1 MKCFFSIRIVLLAM
15 IMLLPGV
22 AVCNITQDSI
32 EKSSFKL
39 ELTYNR
45 QDSTLNCVANNEF
58 GHFRNPNKYNNP
70 CDKKNYIFIPPQ
82 KYNYIELSTS
92 SDNGKVIVAP
102 YLHYVLHNSQFSA
115 KTDADKIDQIGA
127 WLATS
132 ASVDRPK
139 AWYELPKDVIPKGF
153 NFKITAPLSHDFF
166 VVPCDLLDFTKV
178 AVQIIGKN
186 NIDTVFSNENI
197 VVDLATIEY
206 GADTTVTIKVT
217 RPVRS
222 EITSVKL
229 NGKDLTTIYYLK
241 GDTVHREKDDIAH
254 TSSTAE
260 VKLKA
265 KEVAEKDSFVVEYTF
280 MHFDED
286 GKFVTTKKSIT
297 ILNPKDD
304 KAAGGWLSGIVDNPW
319 IDVIVALIV
328 AFIVCLLMI
337 ARKGH
342 YYVKLGIRK
351 DTGELK
357 NKDKEF
363 KLKKSKAQIEE
374 TFDNLEK
381 FEIVFRKLELNF
393 KKLKDV
399 KKTVE
404 STVASLEKVQLES
417 LGCEKVMVSIEINN
431 DDIICKVG
439 DKYEKVRKVGL
450 NDEVAPQ
457 MDMIGASDDSKKV
470 QTESTE
476 SDSKTESNSET
487 SEVEQPNSAAEQVFK
502 FVSDHEIAEK
512 LLDVFKKEFDKGET
526 WRSDEIDDKLK
537 KLGIR
542 AVCNKWNKGH
552 EEKEQVL
559 VSDFSIEG
567 LFKAI
572 GKGYIGTKAKDEMD
586 YYKKEEHKTYSDVLD
601 SIATEFENKGVKNGY
616 EKGVSETEARK
627 NNEIAAKDEVI
638 IAKDGEIRNLNEA
651 IEGLKLEK
659 GKEQKAFAAEKA
671 KLERKAEDVLN
682 ALKEL
687 LQTLANNKFEVGSCE
702 SEDAIVI
709 IGAIKESIEK
719 GVNGDE
725 QKVQIEQLKTENNNL
740 QTELDAE
747 KQKVQDTE
755 SAAAQKL
762 KEQQDGYE
770 AHIQNLKNEHQ
781 KALTDKEIEK
791 NDAVSA
797 KVQELNTAHQENV
810 TKLNAEHGEEISRLK
825 ADHEEEIGILREEHS
840 NNVTALESKHA
851 QELKNKEDSYNTL
864 LKDKDAAHGREVKQ
878 LNDDHEKVV
887 VQKDA
892 EISSLNAT
900 IQEKDGVI
908 SQKDAEAHLDCA
920 SYVEQI
926 MRASDNIG
934 LMIDRLCV
942 STSNAANNLSINAM
956 NKVQTGFERFV
967 TKAKQSHE
975 EQWQLASCRMSQ
987 VIAELQEC
995 IKPGLKESGWVNI
1008 ISYLNLYAGASKEL
1022 NDLFKEKGLVPTELS
1037 RLYAEIQSFIG
1048 MFGVKVV
1055 VPNLLADT
1063 FDESNFEF
1071 ANADQWISV
1080 FAPSMRPRDY
1090 ETRIFDMSCIGYQI
1104 DGGEYV
1110 KPKVYFN

>member
-1 MKCFFSIRIVLLAM
+1 MKCNFSIRIVLLAM

-32 EKSSFKL
+32 EKCSFKL
-39 ELTYNR
+39 NLTYNH
-45 QDSTLNCVANNEF
+45 QDTTLKCDAVNNF
-58 GHFRNPNKYNNP
+58 GYLRNPNNY
-70 CDKKNYIFIPPQ
+70 DKPNDRRYYIFLPPQ
-82 KYNYIELSTS
+82 KYNYIELSTR
-92 SDNGKVIVAP
+92 SDNVKVIVAP
-102 YLHYVLHNSQFSA
+102 YLHHVLHNLQFDA
-115 KTDADKIDQIGA
+115 KTDADTANQIGA
-127 WLATS
+127 WQTS
-132 ASVDRPK
+132 TGSVVRPK
-139 AWYELPKDVIPKGF
+139 AWYELPKDVNPQGF
-153 NFKITAPLSHDFF
+153 NFKITAPVSHDFF

-197 VVDLATIEY
+197 VVDLASIEY

-229 NGKDLTTIYYLK
+229 NGKDLPTTYYLK
-241 GDTVHREKDDIAH
+241 DDVTPRKKDDIAH
-254 TSSTAE
+254 ENSTAE

-265 KEVAEKDSFVVEYTF
+265 KEVAEKGSSVVEYTF
-280 MHFDED
+280 MYFDKD

-297 ILNPKDD
+297 ILNPKED
-304 KAAGGWLSGIVDNPW
+304 KAAGGWLSGILDNPW
-319 IDVIVALIV
+319 IVFIVALIVALIV

-357 NKDKEF
+357 NKDKEL

-374 TFDNLEK
+374 TFDNLEE
-381 FEIVFRKLELNF
+381 FEIVFRKRELNF

-457 MDMIGASDDSKKV
+457 MDMIGASDDSQKV
-470 QTESTE
+470 QAESTE

-552 EEKEQVL
+552 EEKEQVP

-601 SIATEFENKGVKNGY
+601 SIATEFENKGY
-616 EKGVSETEARK
+616 EEGVSETEARK

-659 GKEQKAFAAEKA
+659 GKEQKAFAEEKA

-791 NDAVSA
+791 NNAVSA

-892 EISSLNAT
+892 EITSLNAT

-926 MRASDNIG
+926 MRASDNIR

-1022 NDLFKEKGLVPTELS
+1022 NDLFKERGLMPTELS

-1063 FDESNFEF
+1063 FDEASFEF

>member
-15 IMLLPGV
+15 IMFLPGV
-22 AVCNITQDSI
+22 AERAQAHEKPNKDEISTYSITVLANGSISVTPLLNNGCDIVLSPNNTDSSLWIFPSKKYIEFIEADTSKSNNKLILDPGISCFLSNKNVIGEFIDNATEFGKKKDNRQGIIIETKNGGRQFKICEHKKEEKINVIIASKDSI
-32 EKSSFKL
+32 DFEHIKIKINVNQKDSLIGLGDTIITKDKL
-39 ELTYNR
+39 GKIEIPRNR
-45 QDSTLNCVANNEF
+45 RASMDSVWLN
-58 GHFRNPNKYNNP
+58 
-70 CDKKNYIFIPPQ
+70 
-82 KYNYIELSTS
+82 
-92 SDNGKVIVAP
+92 
-102 YLHYVLHNSQFSA
+102 
-115 KTDADKIDQIGA
+115 
-127 WLATS
+127 
-132 ASVDRPK
+132 DRPLDSLYYH
-139 AWYELPKDVIPKGF
+139 YE
-153 NFKITAPLSHDFF
+153 
-166 VVPCDLLDFTKV
+166 
-178 AVQIIGKN
+178 
-186 NIDTVFSNENI
+186 
-197 VVDLATIEY
+197 
-206 GADTTVTIKVT
+206 
-217 RPVRS
+217 
-222 EITSVKL
+222 
-229 NGKDLTTIYYLK
+229 
-241 GDTVHREKDDIAH
+241 
-254 TSSTAE
+254 
-260 VKLKA
+260 
-265 KEVAEKDSFVVEYTF
+265 
-280 MHFDED
+280 FDND
-286 GKFVTTKKSIT
+286 TTKKDEIREATANLVIDSLPKETQDVVTLKILYNHYNKERALVKTKKTIIT

-304 KAAGGWLSGIVDNPW
+304 KAAGGWLSGILDNPW
-319 IDVIVALIV
+319 IVVIVVLIV
-328 AFIVCLLMI
+328 AFIVCLMI
-337 ARKGH
+337 ALKGR
-342 YYVKLGIRK
+342 YYVKLGIKK
-351 DTGELK
+351 DTDELK
-357 NKDKEF
+357 NKYKKF

-381 FEIVFRKLELNF
+381 FEIVFRKRELNF

-404 STVASLEKVQLES
+404 STVASLEKDQLES

-431 DDIICKVG
+431 DDIRCKVG

-457 MDMIGASDDSKKV
+457 MDKIGASDDSQKV

-502 FVSDHEIAEK
+502 CVSDHEIAEK

-552 EEKEQVL
+552 EEKEQVP

-586 YYKKEEHKTYSDVLD
+586 YYKKEEHKTYSEVLV

-659 GKEQKAFAAEKA
+659 GKEQKAFAEEKA

-781 KALTDKEIEK
+781 KALSDKEIEK
-791 NDAVSA
+791 NNAVSA
-797 KVQELNTAHQENV
+797 KEQELNTAHQENV

-887 VQKDA
+887 LQKDA
-892 EISSLNAT
+892 EITSLNAT

-926 MRASDNIG
+926 MRASDNIR

-956 NKVQTGFERFV
+956 NKVQAGFERFV

-1063 FDESNFEF
+1063 FDEANFEF

>member
-32 EKSSFKL
+32 EKCSFTL
-39 ELTYNR
+39 NLTYNH
-45 QDSTLNCVANNEF
+45 QDTMLNCEAVNDF
-58 GHFRNPNKYNNP
+58 GYLRNPNNY
-70 CDKKNYIFIPPQ
+70 DKPNDRRYYIFLPHQ

-92 SDNGKVIVAP
+92 SDNVKVIVEVAP
-102 YLHYVLHNSQFSA
+102 YLQYVLHNSHFSA
-115 KTDADKIDQIGA
+115 KTDADKIDRIGA
-127 WLATS
+127 WQANS
-132 ASVDRPK
+132 ASVVRPK
-139 AWYELPKDVIPKGF
+139 AWYELPKDVNTNGF
-153 NFKITAPLSHDFF
+153 EFEITSPIKYGFF
-166 VVPCDLLDFTKV
+166 VVPCDLLDFSKV
-178 AVQIIGKN
+178 AVEIIGKN

-197 VVDLATIEY
+197 IVDLDEIGY
-206 GADTTVTIKVT
+206 GTDTTVTIKVT

-229 NGKDLTTIYYLK
+229 NGKDLPTTYYLK
-241 GDTVHREKDDIAH
+241 GDATPRKKDDIAH
-254 TSSTAE
+254 ENSTAE

-265 KEVAEKDSFVVEYTF
+265 TDIAEKDSSVVDVTF
-280 MHFDED
+280 MYFDKD

-297 ILNPKDD
+297 ILNPKED
-304 KAAGGWLSGIVDNPW
+304 KAAGGWLSGIIDNPW
-319 IDVIVALIV
+319 IVVIVVLIV
-328 AFIVCLLMI
+328 AFIVCLMI
-337 ARKGH
+337 ALKGR
-342 YYVKLGIRK
+342 YYVKLGIKK
-351 DTGELK
+351 DTDELK
-357 NKDKEF
+357 NKYKKF

-381 FEIVFRKLELNF
+381 FEIVFRKRELNF

-404 STVASLEKVQLES
+404 STVASLEKDQLES

-431 DDIICKVG
+431 DDIRCKVG

-457 MDMIGASDDSKKV
+457 MDKIGASDDSQKV

-502 FVSDHEIAEK
+502 CVSDHEIAEK

-552 EEKEQVL
+552 EEKEQVP

-586 YYKKEEHKTYSDVLD
+586 YYKKEEHKTYSDVLV
-601 SIATEFENKGVKNGY
+601 SIATEFENKGY
-616 EKGVSETEARK
+616 EEGVSETEARK

-659 GKEQKAFAAEKA
+659 GKEQKAFAEEKA

-791 NDAVSA
+791 NNAVSA

-892 EISSLNAT
+892 EITSLNAT

-926 MRASDNIG
+926 MRAFDNIR

-1022 NDLFKEKGLVPTELS
+1022 NDLFKERGLMPTELS

-1063 FDESNFEF
+1063 FDEASFEF